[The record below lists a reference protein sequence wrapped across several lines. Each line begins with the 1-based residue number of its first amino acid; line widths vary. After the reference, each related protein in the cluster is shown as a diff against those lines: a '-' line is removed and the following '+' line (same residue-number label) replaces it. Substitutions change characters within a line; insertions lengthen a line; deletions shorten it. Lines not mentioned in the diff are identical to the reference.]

1 MPVAATDIGDAAAG
15 LVLRAIA
22 MVDGLGPLPPLRR
35 LYALPPERPLSL
47 VGAAVHLG
55 SRHLKGA
62 TMADILVA
70 VLGTGG
76 ILLMAAYAAL
86 CERI

>member
-1 MPVAATDIGDAAAG
+1 MSDVI
-15 LVLRAIA
+15 VI
-22 MVDGLGPLPPLRR
+22 
-35 LYALPPERPLSL
+35 
-47 VGAAVHLG
+47 
-55 SRHLKGA
+55 
-62 TMADILVA
+62 

>member
-1 MPVAATDIGDAAAG
+1 M
-15 LVLRAIA
+15 
-22 MVDGLGPLPPLRR
+22 
-35 LYALPPERPLSL
+35 
-47 VGAAVHLG
+47 
-55 SRHLKGA
+55 
-62 TMADILVA
+62 TMADIIVI

>member
-1 MPVAATDIGDAAAG
+1 LRMFD
-15 LVLRAIA
+15 VL
-22 MVDGLGPLPPLRR
+22 
-35 LYALPPERPLSL
+35 
-47 VGAAVHLG
+47 
-55 SRHLKGA
+55 
-62 TMADILVA
+62 IL

>member
-1 MPVAATDIGDAAAG
+1 MAPLCRPDLCPFATPGGLRMSDII
-15 LVLRAIA
+15 VI
-22 MVDGLGPLPPLRR
+22 
-35 LYALPPERPLSL
+35 
-47 VGAAVHLG
+47 
-55 SRHLKGA
+55 
-62 TMADILVA
+62 

>member
-1 MPVAATDIGDAAAG
+1 LLVIILRTRRVVSGSTTADFYAAFMPT
-15 LVLRAIA
+15 
-22 MVDGLGPLPPLRR
+22 
-35 LYALPPERPLSL
+35 RPNPARGFTRSAPIPSYLQQE
-47 VGAAVHLG
+47 ADH
-55 SRHLKGA
+55 
-62 TMADILVA
+62 MADILLI

>member
-1 MPVAATDIGDAAAG
+1 MAAHSVFIRSALSREPNDSSWDFRM
-15 LVLRAIA
+15 LDVLI
-22 MVDGLGPLPPLRR
+22 V
-35 LYALPPERPLSL
+35 
-47 VGAAVHLG
+47 
-55 SRHLKGA
+55 
-62 TMADILVA
+62 

>member
-1 MPVAATDIGDAAAG
+1 MPCASTGGRGD
-15 LVLRAIA
+15 
-22 MVDGLGPLPPLRR
+22 
-35 LYALPPERPLSL
+35 
-47 VGAAVHLG
+47 
-55 SRHLKGA
+55 
-62 TMADILVA
+62 MADIIVI

>member
-1 MPVAATDIGDAAAG
+1 MPHGRMPAATFG
-15 LVLRAIA
+15 
-22 MVDGLGPLPPLRR
+22 GLGD
-35 LYALPPERPLSL
+35 
-47 VGAAVHLG
+47 
-55 SRHLKGA
+55 
-62 TMADILVA
+62 MADIIVI